1 MFFGGVAFAL
11 LLFVTEI
18 LVASDSGRSTL
29 KRQSSASES
38 PATYM
43 SSVEN
48 LNTIAPGS
56 LGHAAIFS
64 LSSESVKTPTTQLVA
79 TSKATATT
87 LWPTNL
93 ESPIYIN
100 PYPNQPPSTG
110 SFYIQTLS
118 NNQAQI
124 DGENHGIYANS
135 VGGWGGMVILDYGCQ
150 VGSQTTQL
158 VNFEQVLYA
167 DASQIETLANW
178 YALGF
183 SYTAPN
189 DPLDLVIG
197 TNNSCGVSYTY
208 GSGWEQLV
216 ETIAQQVHTV
226 DANIS
231 VLGGSDLE
239 TQWSSGSAAYAWVQ
253 GYAASAGS
261 YQPAMIDYGDMAPG
275 YWTTSQELYV
285 SFGAEPSVA
294 APELYCSSD
303 IGDWVNGPYSA
314 DSYYNF
320 YGVLSYNDQQSSA
333 GCSPNQTNNTS
344 WSQAEYYSF
353 QLRGRYVAYLTD
365 VQYDI

>member
-1 MFFGGVAFAL
+1 
-11 LLFVTEI
+11 
-18 LVASDSGRSTL
+18 
-29 KRQSSASES
+29 
-38 PATYM
+38 
-43 SSVEN
+43 
-48 LNTIAPGS
+48 
-56 LGHAAIFS
+56 
-64 LSSESVKTPTTQLVA
+64 
-79 TSKATATT
+79 
-87 LWPTNL
+87 
-93 ESPIYIN
+93 
-100 PYPNQPPSTG
+100 
-110 SFYIQTLS
+110 
-118 NNQAQI
+118 
-124 DGENHGIYANS
+124 
-135 VGGWGGMVILDYGCQ
+135 MVILDFGCQ
-150 VGSQTTQL
+150 VGSQSTQL

-183 SYTAPN
+183 RYAAPH

-239 TQWSSGSAAYAWVQ
+239 TQWSSGSAAYAWVE
-253 GYAASAGS
+253 GYAAAAGS
-261 YQPAMIDYGDMAPG
+261 YQPAMVDYGNMAPG

-294 APELYCSSD
+294 APELYCSGN

-314 DSYYNF
+314 DSYFNF
-320 YGVLSYNDQQSSA
+320 FGVLSYNNQQSSA

-353 QLRGRYVAYLTD
+353 QLRGAYVAYLTD